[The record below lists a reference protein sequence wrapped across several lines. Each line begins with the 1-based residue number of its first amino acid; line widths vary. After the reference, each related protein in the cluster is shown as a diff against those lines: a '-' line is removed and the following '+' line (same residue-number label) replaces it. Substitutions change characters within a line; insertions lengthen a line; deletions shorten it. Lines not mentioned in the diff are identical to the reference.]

1 MSRSGSRTAIFASAT
16 AVLLS
21 MCVAQSASAA
31 DSVAPPPADV
41 PAMTAAETVVL
52 SAAPDNARGFG
63 AQNVINCPIRANYPH
78 RSQHIPGF
86 VAGESTTSCP
96 VPVPSVATQA
106 ELYRWLP
113 GFGWALAGIG
123 QYKYGP
129 GTYVTSAANDICQGG
144 SAYYYTLGH
153 HSVVFPKGYT
163 PQSASGT
170 TKSPVIRV
178 NC

>member
-1 MSRSGSRTAIFASAT
+1 MTRLSSRAAVFASTA

-21 MCVAQSASAA
+21 VFVAHPASAA
-31 DSVAPPPADV
+31 SSAESPSAEIPAAPVAENA
-41 PAMTAAETVVL
+41 VL
-52 SAAPDNARGFG
+52 SARPGNAKGFG
-63 AQNVINCPIRANYPH
+63 AQSVITCPIRANYPH
-78 RSQHIPGF
+78 RSQHLPGF

-113 GFGWALAGIG
+113 GYGWALAGIG
-123 QYKYGP
+123 GYRYGP
-129 GTYVTSAANDICQGG
+129 GTYVTSAANDLCPGG

-170 TKSPVIRV
+170 TISPVV
-178 NC
+178 KVSC